1 MLKNAPILVLDE
13 ATSALD
19 SDSEVLIQDALR
31 KLMEG
36 RTTIVIA
43 HRLST
48 IQKMDRILVLEEGKI
63 TEEGTHKVLLAA
75 NGIYAK
81 LWAHQSG
88 GFIDE

>member
-1 MLKNAPILVLDE
+1 
-13 ATSALD
+13 
-19 SDSEVLIQDALR
+19 
-31 KLMEG
+31 MEG

-48 IQKMDRILVLEEGKI
+48 IQKMDRILVLEEGEI
-63 TEEGTHKVLLAA
+63 TEEGTHKDLLAT
-75 NGIYAK
+75 NGTYAK